1 MINNKRI
8 ILCALLI
15 ALFIMAVGYSAF
27 ASKLTLNGVAEIVG
41 EWDVKIIGIEAQNVS
56 KDSDAGSPEF
66 TDTTVSFDAKLAKPG
81 DSIDYVITIKNAGNL
96 DAKLDEILFIS
107 DEVNGSPAIIYSTTN
122 LSDILSA
129 GETTTITVKVK
140 YDPNCTETPSVK
152 TKTIKGTIKYV
163 QNI

>member
-8 ILCALLI
+8 ILCVLLI
-15 ALFIMAVGYSAF
+15 ALFTMAVGYSAF
-27 ASKLTLNGVAEIVG
+27 ASKLTLNGTAEIIG

-56 KDSDAGSPEF
+56 ESADAGTPEF
-66 TDTTVSFDAKLAKPG
+66 TDTTINFYAKLAKPG

-122 LSDILSA
+122 LSDTLSA
-129 GETTTITVKVK
+129 GETTSLTVKVK

-152 TKTIKGTIKYV
+152 TKTITGTIKYV
-163 QNI
+163 QK